1 MAVGPCPVADVELN
15 AMSSGPPL
23 CRSCGKPLT
32 TVVVD
37 LGMTPISNAF
47 VRADRA
53 SFSEKFYPLKSFVCD
68 SCWMV
73 QLEDFETP
81 ETHFHGDYVYF
92 SSFSDSWL
100 AHARAFVETSVKRF
114 SLGASSRVVEVASND
129 GYLLQYFVE
138 RGIPCLG
145 IDPAANCAKAAWD
158 LRRVPTEIAFFGS
171 KTAARLR
178 EQGGGAD
185 LIVANNVLAHVP
197 DINDFVAGF
206 KILLGEHGVASF
218 EFPHVLE
225 MIRSNEFDTIYHEH
239 YSYLSI
245 LALEPLF
252 ARHGLRLV
260 DAERLSTHGGSLR
273 IYVSHTKADV
283 TPSGAVADLK
293 RVELSSGL
301 DQAATYAAFGK
312 NVRQLKRSLLQLL
325 IGLIENGKSIAAY
338 GAPAKGN
345 TLLNYCG
352 IGRDFIAYTVD
363 RNVHKQGLLLPGTR
377 IPVLPPAEISRR
389 KPDYVL
395 ILPWN
400 LREEIIA
407 QLAEIHGWG
416 GQFIVPVPKPVVL
429 GGQEAGLRPRAAV

>member
-1 MAVGPCPVADVELN
+1 
-15 AMSSGPPL
+15 
-23 CRSCGKPLT
+23 
-32 TVVVD
+32 VVD

-53 SFSEKFYPLKSFVCD
+53 SFGEKFYPLKSFVCD
-68 SCWMV
+68 SCWLV

-81 ETHFHGDYVYF
+81 ETHFHGEYVYF

-100 AHARAFVETSVKRF
+100 AHARAFVDKSVARF
-114 SLGASSRVVEVASND
+114 ALGTSSRVVEVGSND

-145 IDPAANCAKAAWD
+145 VDPAANCAGAAWD
-158 LRRVPTEIAFFGS
+158 LRRVPTEIAFFGLA
-171 KTAARLR
+171 TATRLR
-178 EQGGGAD
+178 ADGGVAD

-206 KILLGEHGVASF
+206 AALLSERGVATF

-225 MIRSNEFDTIYHEH
+225 MIQNNEFDTIYHEH
-239 YSYLSI
+239 YSYLSM

-252 ARHGLRLV
+252 ARHGLHIV
-260 DAERLSTHGGSLR
+260 DVERLSTHGGSLR
-273 IYVSHTKADV
+273 IYVGHTAAGIA
-283 TPSGAVADLK
+283 PSAAVADL
-293 RVELSSGL
+293 RRQELAAGL
-301 DQAATYAAFGK
+301 NNAATYAAFGK
-312 NVRQLKRSLLQLL
+312 TVRELKRSLLQLL
-325 IGLIENGKSIAAY
+325 IGLIEDGKSIAAY

-352 IGRDFIAYTVD
+352 IGRDFISFTAD

-377 IPVLPPAEISRR
+377 IPVLAPDEIDRR
-389 KPDYVL
+389 RPDYVL

-400 LREEIIA
+400 LRDEITA
-407 QLAEIHGWG
+407 QLAHIHEWG
-416 GQFIVPVPKPVVL
+416 GRFIIPVPKPTVL
-429 GGQEAGLRPRAAV
+429 DAGQFGSRPRAVS